1 MKKIVLIVFCL
12 CSMAWGQDKANGEN
26 APALTIYN
34 QNFFV
39 ARERFPMELLAGVNH
54 VSYAGV
60 AAHLEP
66 DSVILRDPAGPQR
79 SHLTRTSAFVL

>member
-34 QNFFV
+34 QDFFV
-39 ARERFPMELLAGVNH
+39 ARERFPMELLAGVNR
-54 VSYAGV
+54 VNYGGV
-60 AAHLEP
+60 AVHLEP
-66 DSVILRDPAGPQR
+66 DSVILRDPAGR
-79 SHLTRTSAFVL
+79 AL